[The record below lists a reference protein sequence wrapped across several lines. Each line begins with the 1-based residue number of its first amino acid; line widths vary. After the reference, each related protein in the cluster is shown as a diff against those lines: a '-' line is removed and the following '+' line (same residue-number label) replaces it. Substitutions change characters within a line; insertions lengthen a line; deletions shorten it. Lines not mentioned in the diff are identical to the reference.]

1 MGGALK
7 KVVFLVLGVV
17 AVAVIAAVL
26 FVLLF
31 DPNDFR
37 EKIAAGVK
45 ESTGRD
51 LVIEGDIDLTLFPW
65 LAINVGKTTLGN
77 AAGFGDEPFASFE
90 EARLSVKV
98 IPMLLD
104 RKVAIGT
111 AVLDSLQLNLEVA
124 SNGRSNWQDFIDASE
139 AEPDVV
145 ETDEAASHGSID
157 IASIAITNA
166 SVRYSDAQ
174 IGESY
179 QLTDLNLSSGTVEL
193 GTPVTLSGD
202 FNFELQ
208 PADLAGDFAI
218 DTVMTLDS
226 DAGTIAFSDVEI
238 TTLGVDINAE
248 VAPFSYVDDA
258 VPAAVIEV
266 DAFSL
271 KSLMRAM
278 NIEAPVTADPDA
290 LGKVIVNATA
300 SMRPEAIVLS
310 DLVLVID
317 DTRFDGELSLAG
329 DAAGTISFDLAG
341 DSMDLDRYM
350 APAGE
355 AAASDDAVPV
365 EIPADLIRSLNLR
378 GSLTLDEASLSGMEF
393 TTVEL
398 GLNAAAGNLRMHP
411 ISADFFGGKYQG
423 DVRINASSGSPV
435 LSVNENINDVDLGLL
450 AVAMFDQENVTG
462 TINGAFR
469 LSGRGDD
476 LAAIQRSLDGTM
488 SMELIEGTWEGTDIW
503 YELRRARA
511 LLKQEAAPEP
521 ELPARTRFSNVSMS
535 GPVTDGVFRN
545 DNLTAQLPFMQL
557 TGKGEV
563 DFAAAEID
571 YQLTA
576 RILERPEFIDG
587 ASEEELDEFTE
598 AVIPLKI
605 SGPLAEP
612 SIKPDFEEALKEE
625 AKKKVQ
631 EKLFEK
637 LLGGDEDE
645 TEEPAGDEES
655 EEKKDK
661 DKLKD
666 ALRDLIG

>member
-238 TTLGVDINAE
+238 TTL
-248 VAPFSYVDDA
+248 
-258 VPAAVIEV
+258 
-266 DAFSL
+266 
-271 KSLMRAM
+271 RC
-278 NIEAPVTADPDA
+278 
-290 LGKVIVNATA
+290 
-300 SMRPEAIVLS
+300 
-310 DLVLVID
+310 
-317 DTRFDGELSLAG
+317 
-329 DAAGTISFDLAG
+329 
-341 DSMDLDRYM
+341 
-350 APAGE
+350 
-355 AAASDDAVPV
+355 
-365 EIPADLIRSLNLR
+365 
-378 GSLTLDEASLSGMEF
+378 
-393 TTVEL
+393 
-398 GLNAAAGNLRMHP
+398 
-411 ISADFFGGKYQG
+411 
-423 DVRINASSGSPV
+423 
-435 LSVNENINDVDLGLL
+435 
-450 AVAMFDQENVTG
+450 
-462 TINGAFR
+462 
-469 LSGRGDD
+469 
-476 LAAIQRSLDGTM
+476 
-488 SMELIEGTWEGTDIW
+488 
-503 YELRRARA
+503 
-511 LLKQEAAPEP
+511 
-521 ELPARTRFSNVSMS
+521 
-535 GPVTDGVFRN
+535 
-545 DNLTAQLPFMQL
+545 
-557 TGKGEV
+557 
-563 DFAAAEID
+563 
-571 YQLTA
+571 
-576 RILERPEFIDG
+576 G
-587 ASEEELDEFTE
+587 ASR
-598 AVIPLKI
+598 
-605 SGPLAEP
+605 GH
-612 SIKPDFEEALKEE
+612 
-625 AKKKVQ
+625 
-631 EKLFEK
+631 
-637 LLGGDEDE
+637 
-645 TEEPAGDEES
+645 
-655 EEKKDK
+655 
-661 DKLKD
+661 
-666 ALRDLIG
+666 